1 MLQRIRRSWHRIGPE
16 GEPAPVAWFYSL
28 VVANSS
34 FMKSF
39 YDDVAREVA
48 TAIDRGTILDIGT
61 GPGRLP
67 LQLARLLPEI
77 KVVGLDVSRDM
88 IRAAART
95 AEKEGM
101 SARVSFVNEDAAN
114 LPFDDA
120 SFDLVVSTA
129 SLHHWKNPLRILN
142 EAHRVLKQEK
152 EAWIYDIR
160 TDLPQLMRG
169 KLRGCGCGLIMSY
182 LVSTGVSAHSGLSL
196 AELKA
201 ILDNGAGR
209 FRQYQL
215 AGTWNSGPFLKI
227 TLSKDSASPS
237 SG

>member
-1 MLQRIRRSWHRIGPE
+1 M
-16 GEPAPVAWFYSL
+16 AWFYSL
-28 VVANSS
+28 VVANST

-48 TAIDRGTILDIGT
+48 TTIDRGTILDIGT

-67 LQLARLLPEI
+67 LEIARLRPEI

-88 IRAAART
+88 IRAARRS

-101 SARVSFVNEDAAN
+101 SGRVSFVNKDAAN

-169 KLRGCGCGLIMSY
+169 KLRGCGYSHIMSHII
-182 LVSTGVSAHSGLSL
+182 SMGVSAHSGLSL

-201 ILDNGAGR
+201 ILEDGAGR
-209 FRQYQL
+209 FKRYRL
-215 AGTWNSGPFLKI
+215 AETWNSGPFLKI
-227 TLSKDSASPS
+227 TLSKDSASPA